1 MKTIKGFLLAALVL
15 ASPTLTFARGENARL
30 HKINPDE
37 WQKSPNRNRDMG
49 APSGGRIHVE
59 TGMHKGEQSRT
70 RARDISAF
78 RK

>member
-1 MKTIKGFLLAALVL
+1 MKTIKRVLLAALIV
-15 ASPTLTFARGENARL
+15 ASPTLTFARGENAKV
-30 HKINPDE
+30 HKTNPDE

-59 TGMHKGEQSRT
+59 TGPRQGEQSSTRT
-70 RARDISAF
+70 RDISAF

>member
-1 MKTIKGFLLAALVL
+1 MKIVKGFLLTALVL
-15 ASPTLTFARGENARL
+15 ASPTLTFARGENAKL

-59 TGMHKGEQSRT
+59 TGPRNGEQTGT

>member
-1 MKTIKGFLLAALVL
+1 MKTLKGFLLAALVL
-15 ASPTLTFARGENARL
+15 ASPMLTFARGENARL

-59 TGMHKGEQSRT
+59 TGPPKGEQSRT